1 MVRNLAALL
10 LIGATLSTAP
20 LAAYPCCC
28 PPPVQPTPCITG
40 YAATAAVVG
49 AVLIGAGALLISSHG
64 SGGRV
69 NETPVAPLPLVLPS
83 SPAMVH
89 SHG

>member
-1 MVRNLAALL
+1 MRNLAALL
-10 LIGATLSTAP
+10 LIGAMVSTVP
-20 LAAYPCCC
+20 LAACPCCC
-28 PPPVQPTPCITG
+28 PPPVQQNSCITG
-40 YAATAAVVG
+40 YAATAAIVG
-49 AVLIGAGALLISSHG
+49 AVLIGGGALLISSHG

-69 NETPVAPLPLVLPS
+69 NETPAAPLPLVLPS

>member
-1 MVRNLAALL
+1 MRNLAALL

-20 LAAYPCCC
+20 LAACPCS

-69 NETPVAPLPLVLPS
+69 TETPVAPLPLVLPS
-83 SPAMVH
+83 APAMVH